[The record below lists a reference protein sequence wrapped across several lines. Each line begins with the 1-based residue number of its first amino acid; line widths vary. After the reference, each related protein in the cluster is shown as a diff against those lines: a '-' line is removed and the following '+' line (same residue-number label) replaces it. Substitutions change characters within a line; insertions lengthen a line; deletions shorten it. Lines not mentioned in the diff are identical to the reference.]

1 MPQNTEP
8 LTLRT
13 NPYVGPRPYQRG
25 ETLYGRN
32 QESAELADLLIAERI
47 MMLYSPSGAG
57 KSSLLNASVIPK
69 LEENDFDVLPVTR
82 LNFEPPTGIH
92 LDDSFNRYVYS
103 ILVSIEDSFPAEK
116 RFPTEMLVSLRLK
129 EYLEKF
135 CERANQLEQRDNKCS
150 LVLIIDQGEEVI
162 TVAPVDRESK
172 QEFFKQLGEA
182 LRSPNLWCL
191 YSLREDYVARLDS
204 YIRPVPTGF
213 SSRYRL
219 RLLPYGAARDV
230 IQKPAEQQGVE
241 FESEATQS
249 LLNDLRMIQVQTPD
263 GTSNWEPGLYVEPV
277 QLQVVCHCLWCEL
290 GAEEKQIT
298 METLGRIGDVNTAL
312 ADYYAMQVATVA
324 AQTGTTERAIREWIN
339 RKLISK
345 QGVRLQVLRSQGESD
360 GLPNNVIEA
369 LGRTY
374 LVRAEKRGG
383 STWYEL
389 AHDRLIDPVLDD
401 NARWFRE
408 HLSLFQRATDVWAEQ
423 GRPDGL
429 LLYGDDYLSAEQWV
443 QQNRSSVTETEWQ
456 FLAACKKADE
466 QNRKE
471 RRNNRIVQ
479 ILLAVSILALIGAGI
494 MYARALR
501 SENLAQT
508 RGLAAAS
515 LSAMK
520 NNPGLS
526 IVLALEAMRNT
537 SPPVI
542 EAVNAMHRALPAS
555 RLERTLA
562 GHTNAIYGLAFSPD
576 GRLLASAGMDGYVKI
591 WDASLQ
597 QETPLYTL
605 AINDEGAGAITLVF
619 SPDGNRLFVSTF
631 TGQIISWDTATWQEI
646 KRIQA
651 HEGPINGLDISP
663 DGSLLASGAEDGL
676 LKTWQTDLSRVAEFP
691 MRHSEP
697 IETVIFSPD
706 GSQIATTSLDGSA
719 ILWDITT
726 TQSLHKF
733 QVRPYIITAAAS
745 LTGAAFNADGTRLIT
760 TASDSRVLI
769 WDAQTGASQP
779 IMIISGHDDWV
790 YDVLTRPG
798 LEADAAEGEIISA
811 GADRTIRIW
820 GGRYG
825 RQKLEL
831 RGHTDQVYA
840 LALHP
845 QNPNLLASAGADN
858 TIRFWN
864 LGWSGNFEVFTYDL
878 EAPKPNLPE
887 ETLSGYSE
895 NVSYSPDGKYLAIP
909 LALAPS
915 PDTNSPDYNLPGAI
929 LLLDAQTGLAAI
941 PPITGHSGSIFTV
954 DFNPDG
960 DRFVSASWDRTAIVW
975 EMNWPNP
982 RPVLTLEHQS
992 QVYAAVYNADGRY
1005 IVTGQGNGFL
1015 SLWDARS
1022 GELIN
1027 QFRPDGQRIIY
1038 QVLFNPA
1045 DDGLVAV
1052 RFRPENEYIGDGSIL
1067 LVDVFEGETIM
1078 ILDGHDDPVRDFDF
1092 SPDGRLLVSVGND
1105 ARIILWDLT
1114 EGLDDADRWLD
1125 FNFGGHLATIYS
1137 VTFSRDGNKI
1147 LSAGAD
1153 GIIKVWEYSR
1163 VGGQETWQQ
1172 TYTLYALAF
1181 ANDDTVLNIAI
1192 DPIQHEH
1199 VIALVNDWTVR
1210 GFTLNHQELISLA
1223 EAKINN
1229 YLFPCSEL
1237 EPYGLGSR
1245 YECIP

>member
-1 MPQNTEP
+1 MPQNAE
-8 LTLRT
+8 TLASRP
-13 NPYVGPRPYQRG
+13 NPYVGPRPYKRG

-69 LEENDFDVLPVTR
+69 LEENGFDVLPVAR
-82 LNFEPPTGIH
+82 LNLEPPTENEQGE
-92 LDDSFNRYVYS
+92 SFNRYVYS
-103 ILVSIEDSFPAEK
+103 ILVSIEDSLPTRQ

-129 EYLEKF
+129 DYLSKY
-135 CERANQLEQRDNKCS
+135 CERAAQLSASEETRS

-191 YSLREDYVARLDS
+191 YSLREDYLARLDS

-219 RLLPYGAARDV
+219 RLLPHEAAQEA
-230 IQKPAEQQGVE
+230 IQKPAEQQGVK
-241 FESEATQS
+241 FESEAAQR
-249 LLNDLRMIQVQTPD
+249 LLDDLRMMQVQTPD
-263 GTSNWEPGLYVEPV
+263 GASTWEPGLYVEPV
-277 QLQVVCHCLWCEL
+277 QLQVVCRRLWQEL
-290 GAEEKQIT
+290 ETTEKQIT
-298 METLGRIGDVNTAL
+298 LENLNRIGDVNTAL
-312 ADYYAMQVATVA
+312 ADYYALQVASVA
-324 AQTGTTERAIREWIN
+324 AQTGSTERAIREWIN

-360 GLPNNVIEA
+360 GLPNKVIEA
-369 LGRTY
+369 LGKAY

-389 AHDRLIDPVLDD
+389 SHDRLIDPVRQD
-401 NARWFRE
+401 NARWFE
-408 HLSLFQRATDVWAEQ
+408 MHLSLFQRAADVWAEQ
-423 GRPDGL
+423 GRSDGL
-429 LLYGDDYLSAEQWV
+429 LLYGHDYFDAEQWAHE
-443 QQNRSSVTETEWQ
+443 NKSSVTETEWQ

-466 QNRKE
+466 QDRKE

-479 ILLAVSILALIGAGI
+479 ILLAVSILALIGAGV
-494 MYARALR
+494 MYFRALR

-508 RGLAAAS
+508 KGLAAAS
-515 LSAMK
+515 LSTLK
-520 NNPGLS
+520 SDPGLS
-526 IVLALEAMRNT
+526 ILLALEAMQNT
-537 SPPVI
+537 DPPVI

-555 RLERTLA
+555 RLEHTLIA
-562 GHTNAIYGLAFSPD
+562 HSNAIWGLAFSPD
-576 GRLLASAGMDGYVKI
+576 GRLLASAGLDGTIKI

-597 QETPLYTL
+597 QETPLYDL
-605 AINDEGAGAITLVF
+605 PINAEGAGATALVF
-619 SPDGNRLFVSTF
+619 SLDGKQLFVSTN
-631 TGQIISWDTATWQEI
+631 TGQIILWDTTSWQEI

-651 HEGPINGLDISP
+651 HEEAIWGLALSP
-663 DGSLLASGAEDGL
+663 DGTLLASGAEDAI
-676 LKTWQTDLSRVAEFP
+676 LKTWQTDLSPVTEFP
-691 MRHSEP
+691 VHHTAP

-719 ILWDITT
+719 VTWDIAAG
-726 TQSLHKF
+726 QSLYKF

-745 LTGAAFNADGTRLIT
+745 LTGATFNFDGTHLIT
-760 TASDSRVLI
+760 TASDSRILI

-779 IMIISGHDDWV
+779 TMTISGHDDWV
-790 YDVLTRPG
+790 YDVLMRPG
-798 LEADAAEGEIISA
+798 LEADAIEGEIISA

-864 LGWSGNFEVFTYDL
+864 LNWNGNFEVFTYDL
-878 EAPKPNLPE
+878 ESPNPDQPDANLP
-887 ETLSGYSE
+887 GYSE
-895 NVSYSPDGKYLAIP
+895 TVVYSPDGKYLAVP
-909 LALAPS
+909 LALAAE
-915 PDTNSPDYNLPGAI
+915 TNTNYPAYNLPGTI
-929 LLLDAQTGLAAI
+929 LILDAQTGQAAI
-941 PPITGHSGSIFTV
+941 PPIHGHNGSVFTV
-954 DFNPDG
+954 DFSPNG
-960 DRFVSASWDRTAIVW
+960 DRFVSASWDKTAMIW

-982 RPVLTLEHQS
+982 RPVLTLEHQT
-992 QVYAAVYNADGRY
+992 QVYTAAYSADGRH
-1005 IVTGQGNGFL
+1005 IVTGQGNGFV
-1015 SLWDARS
+1015 SLWDANS
-1022 GELIN
+1022 GELIHE
-1027 QFRPDGQRIIY
+1027 FRPDIRRAIY
-1038 QVLFNPA
+1038 QVRFNPVNN
-1045 DDGLVAV
+1045 LVAM
-1052 RFRPENEYIGDGSIL
+1052 RFRDDTRIFVLDAFQGQIEM
-1067 LVDVFEGETIM
+1067 V
-1078 ILDGHDDPVRDFDF
+1078 LDGHDDPVRDFDF
-1092 SPDGRLLVSVGND
+1092 SPDGERLVSVGND
-1105 ARIILWDLT
+1105 ARIILWDLS
-1114 EGLDDADRWLD
+1114 EGLDDEDRWLD

-1153 GIIKVWEYSR
+1153 GIIKVWEFSR
-1163 VGGQETWQQ
+1163 AGDKENWIQ
-1172 TYTLYALAF
+1172 TNTLYALAF
-1181 ANDDTVLNIAI
+1181 ANDDTILDIAI
-1192 DPIQHEH
+1192 DPIHHER
-1199 VIALVNDWTVR
+1199 VIAIVNDWTVR

-1223 EAKINN
+1223 EAKIKN
-1229 YLFPCSEL
+1229 YQFSCTDLAPHGL
-1237 EPYGLGSR
+1237 ESR